1 MDDHDIDRLDDDD
14 DEPVR
19 RPLLSFDHGSSLPH
33 WSDPPTGELPIIGS
47 MEQGPAPVAGSRLF
61 PQLPDDP
68 NLTISGDDSP
78 RLTTGI
84 DLGGSLADGIDD
96 LAPTGPIESIV
107 PQIPVDELPA
117 PRWGAAETNSAES
130 GHAEAASISE
140 AADVEPSFDG
150 ALGIPALD
158 ALPSVDDIDSDGRDL
173 VVSDGPAHTTGPI
186 STDAF
191 AITTQGPRPMNEFD
205 DDLDALL
212 DRSDDVDVDEG
223 FAAFGTLDDVDNG
236 DDAVDIGSIG
246 QRIPDGI
253 VHPSSGPAPADR
265 PDVALVRPISSAPSA
280 ESTAATSALGAAA
293 SGRDDD
299 DLRVWNTL
307 DEQAPLWREGAQDW
321 DDTRDRGH
329 GAERTVL
336 HFDDV
341 GPPND
346 GQTPPP
352 PPSGGRN
359 VPMAVATAIG
369 LIAAFLVLASRG
381 PGWAMLLVVPLLVVA
396 ASEFFVSV
404 RKVGYRPATLL
415 GLTSTA
421 MLSIGAYYRGDGA
434 LPLILVMTVMV
445 GLLWYLF
452 GVESDRP
459 TANLSVTIFGVMWV
473 GLLGAYAT
481 LILVLP
487 SGSGILFGAIIGT
500 ATYDTAGLFIGRWTG
515 QSRLAPSISPNK
527 TWEGLIGG
535 MIFAVLVVTFL
546 LGVRPGLH
554 PWSASEVDALLLGVV
569 VAFIAPLGDLV
580 QSLIKRDLGV
590 KDMGT
595 VLPGHGGVF
604 DRFDAMLFVL
614 PAVYYLALARDL
626 HLAV

>member
-1 MDDHDIDRLDDDD
+1 MDDHDIDIDRLDDDD

-19 RPLLSFDHGSSLPH
+19 RPLLSFDSGAAMPH

-47 MEQGPAPVAGSRLF
+47 MEQTPAPVAGSRLF

-68 NLTISGDDSP
+68 NLTISGEDSP
-78 RLTTGI
+78 RITTGI

-117 PRWGAAETNSAES
+117 PRWGAA
-130 GHAEAASISE
+130 
-140 AADVEPSFDG
+140 ADVAPSLEG
-150 ALGIPALD
+150 GLGIAALD
-158 ALPSVDDIDSDGRDL
+158 ALPSVDDDIDDERRDRDAY
-173 VVSDGPAHTTGPI
+173 DGPAHTTGPI

-191 AITTQGPRPMNEFD
+191 AITSQGPGPMNEFD

-212 DRSDDVDVDEG
+212 DRADDVDDVDEG
-223 FAAFGTLDDVDNG
+223 FAAFGTLDHG
-236 DDAVDIGSIG
+236 DDPVDIGSIG

-280 ESTAATSALGAAA
+280 EPTAAASGLGAAA

-341 GPPND
+341 GPSD
-346 GQTPPP
+346 GGHASPPA
-352 PPSGGRN
+352 PSGGRN
-359 VPMAVATAIG
+359 VPVAVATAVG
-369 LIAAFLVLASRG
+369 LIAAFLVLAGRG

-421 MLSIGAYYRGDGA
+421 MLSIGAYYRGDAA

-500 ATYDTAGLFIGRWTG
+500 ATYDTAGLFIGKWTG

-595 VLPGHGGVF
+595 ALPGHGGVF